1 MKYLLLFL
9 VCLLLCACQNTT
21 TETETVR
28 PTVLTHVYTETP
40 VALPEGYMFD
50 AFVAAADGNM
60 VLNLKRNEETDAGTY
75 VLWYSRW
82 QYTDDGQAMEMLWEY
97 PYMEYPVKMAEIE
110 DVTYTLWH
118 TIGEEGTSYRLTKT
132 DGNGSIAAVEAPEE
146 KLSASEQADTIYL
159 NDMHVDNNGYIY
171 LFSSEGIV
179 LYDNSLRFHGV
190 LDSIEPDGWTA
201 QGNTVMVWYKQNGK
215 DWLASVDGES
225 LRLTATYPVPPDARW
240 YFGDSR
246 ENLYY
251 HTGEGIYRYTTVET
265 NDGTTAVGEMLLHY
279 GNSNLYNV
287 VARSVRMLDDGRILL
302 AYEEQEG
309 SVLNDM
315 PVIMTPAPDV
325 DLSEITVLELVT
337 SDSDA
342 AARLG
347 KAVVR
352 FNKKHPDARIV
363 WKDYSKYNTH
373 EEPSAGESKLALDMS
388 TGLVQPDIY
397 YGAPWR
403 DGFALLLRTENYTD
417 LTPVLE
423 NEPVY
428 NPDNLVGAVKTTYT
442 INGKLMAIP
451 LYMVTETALV
461 SPAFF
466 SDADTR
472 TSWTIGEFLTLAKD
486 LPEGAMVRKNL
497 RKENALQALLGMD
510 WPGLFIDQAEGRCDF
525 DGADFVGLLTFIQN
539 LSKNGGGSRESMKEG
554 DNQYIAFQEGRSL
567 MAGSRAV
574 SLTGYVQDKR
584 YGEDRLMIGYPTR
597 DGLSGSVLSTD
608 TELFVLTGTC
618 ASPELAWECIR
629 EVVTDGDVSD
639 YTMPVWKS
647 MLEEAVAEA
656 MEVYHFLSYEGG
668 TVRDNMPIELSADGT
683 YHGEPGMTTQLA
695 REEADTYI
703 AWLDTVGR
711 PLDRC
716 VIQDEIWAIVNEELS
731 RFYEGA
737 ADAVGCAGAIQSRV
751 QLWLDENG

>member
-40 VALPEGYMFD
+40 VALPEGYRFD
-50 AFVAAADGNM
+50 AFVTENEDGLL
-60 VLNLKRNEETDAGTY
+60 VDLIRNEKTDEGTF
-75 VLWYSRW
+75 LWYSRW
-82 QYTDDGQAMEMLWEY
+82 QYDKRGENPTMLWEY
-97 PYMEYPVKMAEIE
+97 PQTEYPMDMWKTE
-110 DVTYTLWH
+110 DGEYALWYCS
-118 TIGEEGTSYRLTKT
+118 GEVGTAYRLTHT
-132 DGNGSIAAVEAPEE
+132 DNDGQTTVIDAPEAR
-146 KLSASEQADTIYL
+146 LGTANRDGQVYL
-159 NDMHVDNNGYIY
+159 QEMRVDGEGTVY
-171 LFSSEGIV
+171 LFTNDGIL
-179 LYDNSLRFHGV
+179 LYNRALFFLGV
-190 LDSIEPDGWTA
+190 LDDLDVKGWTA
-201 QGNTVMVWYKQNGK
+201 QGNTVMVMHRKNGTLR
-215 DWLASVDGES
+215 LASVDREGCALSEE
-225 LRLTATYPVPPDARW
+225 YPVPQNAAC
-240 YFGDSR
+240 FFTDSM

-251 HTGEGIYRYTTVET
+251 HTPAGIFRYTTVET
-265 NDGTTAVGEMLLHY
+265 EDGVEAAGEMVLDY
-279 GNSNLYNV
+279 GSSNLYNV

-302 AYEEQEG
+302 AYEEHED
-309 SVLNDM
+309 SFVNDM
-315 PVIMTPAPDV
+315 PVIMNPAPDV

-403 DGFALLLRTENYTD
+403 DGFALILRTENYID

-539 LSKNGGGSRESMKEG
+539 LSKNGGDSRESMKEG

-683 YHGEPGMTTQLA
+683 YHGEPGMTTQLT
-695 REEADTYI
+695 REEADIYI